1 MRILC
6 AGTLERPEL
15 QSRMALLFE
24 QQTHL
29 LRRCLFDA
37 HNEVGVGFPEEAY
50 HRAFAVCCRKR
61 GIPLT
66 LKQTGQLRHRGRL
79 VHTFR
84 YDALAW
90 DEILLELKVAPGG
103 FAQEHLFQTL
113 SYLKFWRKQLGLLVN
128 FGQELVKVERVP
140 WEEKPLLVEE
150 DYAHVRPRL
159 VPELRATLRVLRDGI
174 LHVAKAFGLGYGAG
188 VYAGLLAVEWQHD
201 GVPVNEGVFG
211 RVRFEGADLGKF
223 PVDALLAGKQVVCC
237 VTALKNALSPYE
249 IGKTQA
255 YLRALGLPV
264 GLAVNFGKRALQI
277 RGVIAPRAGL

>member
-1 MRILC
+1 
-6 AGTLERPEL
+6 
-15 QSRMALLFE
+15 MALLFE

-50 HRAFAVCCRKR
+50 HRALEVCCRKR

-66 LKQTGQLRHRGRL
+66 LKQTGQLHHRGRL

-128 FGQELVKVERVP
+128 FGQELVKVQRVP
-140 WEEKPLLVEE
+140 WDEKPLHVQE
-150 DYAHVRPRL
+150 DYAHIRPQL
-159 VPELRATLRVLRDGI
+159 GPELRATLRVLHEGI
-174 LHVAKAFGLGYGAG
+174 LHVANTFGLGYGTG
-188 VYAGLLAVEWQHD
+188 VYARLLAVEWQHREISVRQ
-201 GVPVNEGVFG
+201 GPFG
-211 RVRFEGADLGKF
+211 LARFEDTDLGKF
-223 PVDALLAGKQVVCC
+223 PVDALLAGEKIVCC
-237 VTALKNALSPYE
+237 VSALKEALGPYE
-249 IGKTQA
+249 LGKVQA

-277 RGVIAPRAGL
+277 RGVIAPRAGS